1 MNAATNR
8 DADVSA
14 TELSSGDLAVLAE
27 VATRSVLEA
36 VGQQRRFDPDLTDFP
51 PALRRPGAVFVTLR
65 RGGALRGCIGTM
77 EPVMPLVHAVA
88 DRARAAAFDDPRFPP
103 VSRGELRDLQVEVS
117 VLTPMESFSVAGYD
131 ELVATVRPSVDG
143 LLVEAGFHR
152 ATFLPAVWE
161 QLPRP
166 AEFVAAL
173 WHKAGLP
180 PRAWPQG
187 IATWRYRAQHSTTTR
202 AGVDERH
209 GGSSSGRSG

>member
-1 MNAATNR
+1 MNAATNQGP
-8 DADVSA
+8 DISV

-36 VGQQRRFDPDLTDFP
+36 VGQQRRFDPDLTDYP
-51 PALRRPGAVFVTLR
+51 PSLRRPGAVFVTLR

-77 EPVMPLVHAVA
+77 EPVMPLVHAAA

-103 VSRGELRDLQVEVS
+103 VGRRELEDLQVEVS
-117 VLTPMESFSVAGYD
+117 VLTPMEPFTVAGYD
-131 ELVATVRPSVDG
+131 DLVATLRPSVDG
-143 LLVEAGFHR
+143 LLVEAGSYR

-166 AEFVAAL
+166 DGFVAAL
-173 WHKAGLP
+173 WRKAGLP

-187 IATWRYRAQHSTTTR
+187 ICTWRYRAQHSG
-202 AGVDERH
+202 AQGSI
-209 GGSSSGRSG
+209 GGSIEPV